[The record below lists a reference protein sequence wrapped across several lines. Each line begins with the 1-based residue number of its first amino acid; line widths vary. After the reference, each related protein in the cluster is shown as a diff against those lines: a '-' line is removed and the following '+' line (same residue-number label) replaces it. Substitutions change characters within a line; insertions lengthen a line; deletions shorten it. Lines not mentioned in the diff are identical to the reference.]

1 MVKKIVRFSLEP
13 PEIHLSYVWNYASRK
28 ARIGEWETLARDR
41 FIFAER
47 CRLIEHRIKY
57 IFNIKHRENV
67 YKSRFI
73 K

>member
-1 MVKKIVRFSLEP
+1 MPKKIVRFSTDP
-13 PEIHLSYVWNYASRK
+13 SEIRLLCVWNYASRK
-28 ARIGEWETLARDR
+28 ARIGEWETFARDR
-41 FIFAER
+41 YRFAER

-57 IFNIKHRENV
+57 IFNINHRENI